1 MNPGVI
7 ITALICV
14 SIVSISIA
22 GILQDYNLKKE
33 KIRADAMVRAEE
45 IKAKNQLE
53 IEKLFVENNQRPIV
67 NNIDNEDEVNRN
79 SRVSRER
86 L

>member
-22 GILQDYNLKKE
+22 GIIQDYNLKKE
-33 KIRADAMVRAEE
+33 KIRADAMIRAEE

>member
-22 GILQDYNLKKE
+22 GIIQDYNLKKE